1 MSTMQNKEI
10 VRSYIEEV
18 FNKGRVSAVD
28 QYLSPGFVDHN
39 PFSPQQLRGPAG
51 QRQVA
56 TMFREAFAGFH
67 VTLEDVIAEGDI
79 VANRATVGGTHSG
92 SFMGISPTDRQV
104 SWQAMT
110 FFRLAD
116 GKIVERW
123 SNHDL
128 LGLLQELGVL
138 PSRLEIPGVR

>member
-18 FNKGRVSAVD
+18 FNKGILSAAD

-39 PFSPQQLRGPAG
+39 PFSPQQMSGPAG

-56 TMFREAFAGFH
+56 TLFREAFTGFH
-67 VTLEDVIAEGDI
+67 AALEDVIAEGDI
-79 VANRATVGGTHSG
+79 VANRATIAGTQSG
-92 SFMGISPTDRQV
+92 SIMGIPPTGRQV

-110 FFRLAD
+110 FFRLAN

-128 LGLLQELGVL
+128 FGLLQELGVL
-138 PSRLEIPGVR
+138 PSRLEVPGVR